1 MKYNIINGSI
11 SLNGEPIIDEIN
23 ININSNSHIGIIGR
37 NGTGKTTLLN
47 ALIDNNMLDEGLGDD
62 KFQIIKIG
70 SFSIGYQKQVLISNE
85 NNILLDEIRSSFKEI
100 IDLEDKINKLS
111 NNLSNDTNIKEY
123 TNLLEK
129 YKYLGGYTYEKE
141 YKVMLNKFGFT
152 TEDLNKPISSF
163 SGGERTKIAFIKL
176 LLSKPDLL
184 LLDEPTNHLDIDTVE
199 WLENFLK
206 NYTKSFVIVSHDRMF
221 LNNTVNEIYEIENY
235 RTEYYK
241 GNYDYYEK
249 EHLLRYEKN
258 VKEYNKEQKEIDR
271 LYNLY
276 LRFRSKPKKA
286 KMALSRLNMIK
297 RMDVIDKPERID
309 TNTFKVNFKDI
320 IPSGKKVLTMKNLS
334 FGYNFQFGKITTE
347 IMRGE
352 HLGIIGANG
361 TGKSTLLKTISG
373 IIEPLDGTYIYGVNV
388 NVGYFDQNIT
398 MIDDKNS
405 VLEEFRET
413 YKELDESECRK
424 YLAAYNFRGDDV
436 YKKVSLLSGGE
447 KVRLELAKI
456 FYKKPNLL
464 ILDEPTNHLDIIGKE
479 YFEDLLSLYK
489 GTIIFVS
496 HDRYFINKIATRLI
510 IIKNNNIE
518 YYNDTYQKYLEEK
531 NIKNNEIL
539 LENKKIKKKNQ
550 KVIDSNNKKDN
561 IYELKKNLNKIENQ
575 IVSLEV
581 KKKNFEVELLNP
593 NIYNNYVEANNI
605 KEHINKISDELDILN
620 KEWEELTT
628 KILENS

>member
-11 SLNGEPIIDEIN
+11 SLDGEPIIDEIN
-23 ININSNSHIGIIGR
+23 ININANSHIGIIGR

-47 ALIDNNMLDEGLGDD
+47 ALIDNNMLDEGLGDN

-85 NNILLDEIRSSFKEI
+85 NNTLLDEIKLSFKDI
-100 IDLEDKINKLS
+100 LDLEDQINKLS
-111 NNLSNDTNIKEY
+111 NNLNNDTNIKEY

-141 YKVMLNKFGFT
+141 YKVMLTKFGFT
-152 TEDLNKPISSF
+152 TDDLNKPISSF

-206 NYTKSFVIVSHDRMF
+206 NYTKAFVIVSHDRMF

-235 RTEYYK
+235 HTEYYK

-249 EHLLRYEKN
+249 EHILRYEKN

-276 LRFRSKPKKA
+276 LRFRAKPKKA

-320 IPSGKKVLTMKNLS
+320 TQSGKKVLTLKNLE
-334 FGYNFQFGKITTE
+334 FGYNTSFGKITTE
-347 IMRGE
+347 VMRGE
-352 HLGIIGANG
+352 RLGIIGPNG
-361 TGKSTLLKTISG
+361 TGKSTLLKTIYG
-373 IIEPLDGTYIYGVNV
+373 LIEPLDGTYIYGVNV
-388 NVGYFDQNIT
+388 NIGYFDQNIT
-398 MIDDKNS
+398 MIDEKNS

-413 YKELDESECRK
+413 YPELEESNCRN
-424 YLAAYNFRGDDV
+424 YLATYNFRGDDI

-464 ILDEPTNHLDIIGKE
+464 ILDEPTNHLDIVGKE

-510 IIKNNNIE
+510 ILKNNNIE
-518 YYNDTYQKYLEEK
+518 YYNDTYQSYLEEK
-531 NIKNNEIL
+531 NIKNNEIIL
-539 LENKKIKKKNQ
+539 QTKKVKKKNQ
-550 KVIDSNNKKDN
+550 KVIDTNTKKDN
-561 IYELKKNLNKIENQ
+561 IYELKKNLNKIENH
-575 IVSLEV
+575 
-581 KKKNFEVELLNP
+581 ELLNP
-593 NIYNNYVEANNI
+593 NIYNNYIEANKI
-605 KEHINKISDELDILN
+605 KEHINSVSNELNELN

-628 KILENS
+628 KIIENS